1 MKQALFRNSMTTAKP
16 VLAIAV
22 PGSDP
27 FLDADGYVSFV
38 LGVLGVG
45 GFGARGLGACV
56 GGV

>member
-27 FLDADGYVSFV
+27 FLDPDGYVSFV

-45 GFGARGLGACV
+45 GLDAPGLSACV
-56 GGV
+56 SGV